1 MNEHSVFN
9 FSIFNDVAN
18 YFFMSL
24 PFGLSVPEEQQIGN
38 ANSAPDKPNLRLKFF
53 ISFLIAFV
61 PTLLIYWLIEKNIF
75 FELIINS

>member
-1 MNEHSVFN
+1 MSIVSLILVFLMMWL
-9 FSIFNDVAN
+9 II
-18 YFFMSL
+18 FFMSL
-24 PFGLSVPEEQQIGN
+24 PFGLSVPKEQQIGN

-61 PTLLIYWLIEKNIF
+61 PTLLIHWLIEKNIL

>member
-1 MNEHSVFN
+1 MSIVSLILVFLMMWL
-9 FSIFNDVAN
+9 II
-18 YFFMSL
+18 FFMSL
-24 PFGLSVPEEQQIGN
+24 PFGLSVPKEQQIGN

-61 PTLLIYWLIEKNIF
+61 PTLLIYWFIEKNIL

>member
-1 MNEHSVFN
+1 MSIVSLILVFLMMWL
-9 FSIFNDVAN
+9 II
-18 YFFMSL
+18 FFMSL
-24 PFGLSVPEEQQIGN
+24 PFGLSVPKEQQIGN

-61 PTLLIYWLIEKNIF
+61 PTSLIYWLIEKNIL